1 MAVTRRTRVLS
12 VLAAGSLA
20 FVSAA
25 PAAVAQPESPPAEET
40 GLATPPPLPPDY
52 ATPKDKGEPDHPYT
66 VKTQCVQSKGSTA
79 PLEYKPWGQ
88 DLLRFDEIAK
98 FATGKRQKVAVIDTG
113 VSRHDYFQNR
123 LEGG

>member
-1 MAVTRRTRVLS
+1 MVVTRRTRILS

-20 FVSAA
+20 FASAA
-25 PAAVAQPESPPAEET
+25 PAAAAQPESEPSSPNGS

-52 ATPKDKGEPDHPYT
+52 KTPVDKGKPDNPYT

-88 DLLRFDEIAK
+88 DLLDRK
-98 FATGKRQKVAVIDTG
+98 SVV
-113 VSRHDYFQNR
+113 
-123 LEGG
+123 